1 MGVTCLV
8 RWKNATGMRD
18 FASIAEHVTKSLQ
31 GKNTGPW
38 SLSVKV
44 HRDVNQ
50 IMRQAVVKDSRF
62 LYQVALAQQ
71 PGQVYCMV
79 DGSVVVEAEKE
90 MEIILSRLK
99 NLWQLRQS
107 VVVEG
112 TSYEIGDFTLRVAN
126 ILLGSAYKG
135 LLLEIDYHPCSAP
148 NVASDLLR
156 EFVENIV
163 PPTAQ
168 LSCEY
173 EYDYES
179 VGLSNHEFTTAHTGY
194 QYMMLFRND
203 GLL

>member
-18 FASIAEHVTKSLQ
+18 FTFIAEHVTKTLH

-38 SLSVKV
+38 SLSFKV
-44 HRDVNQ
+44 FRDNNQ
-50 IMRQAVVKDSRF
+50 NRQMALKDSKL
-62 LYQVALAQQ
+62 LYQVSLAQQ
-71 PGQVYCMV
+71 PGHVYCMV

-107 VVVEG
+107 VTIEG

-126 ILLGSAYKG
+126 ILLGSTYKG
-135 LLLEIDYHPCSAP
+135 LLLEIDYHPCTTP
-148 NVASDLLR
+148 NNASKLFQ
-156 EFVENIV
+156 EFVESIV

-173 EYDYES
+173 EYNYEQ
-179 VGLSNHEFTTAHTGY
+179 VGLSNNEFTTAHTSY
-194 QYMMLFRND
+194 QYMQLFKND
-203 GLL
+203 GLF